1 MRASR
6 ADVLPLHPLRSR
18 GGLERGAVAADFD
31 PAPAVVVAA
40 PLTANPDRRSP
51 DPKGGVHGCTPFF
64 DRAMD
69 GKSKNPRSRC
79 VSRCEYCRG
88 EPFSLV
94 PFLLGSAKEMNS
106 AFRPKALAL
115 KKVNSFRLDGGLLSL
130 LGPKKVTKERPF
142 PRQTYCWRVQYC
154 AEFPTRHP
162 WLGRKPAG
170 IHARRPSGQGRWL
183 AVADEESPASSTA
196 TAAATATATATAP
209 WTPPTHVQRGLPLR
223 SQGRP

>member
-6 ADVLPLHPLRSR
+6 ADVLPLPPLRSR
-18 GGLERGAVAADFD
+18 GGSGRGALAADVD
-31 PAPAVVVAA
+31 PAPAFAFASAA
-40 PLTANPDRRSP
+40 PSTIQPDRNSP

-64 DRAMD
+64 DRATD
-69 GKSKNPRSRC
+69 GESKNPRSGC

-115 KKVNSFRLDGGLLSL
+115 KKVNSFRLYGGSLFL

-142 PRQTYCWRVQYC
+142 PDRAPAGAAEYC

-183 AVADEESPASSTA
+183 AVADEESPAP
-196 TAAATATATATAP
+196 ATATATAP

-223 SQGRP
+223 GGEHS